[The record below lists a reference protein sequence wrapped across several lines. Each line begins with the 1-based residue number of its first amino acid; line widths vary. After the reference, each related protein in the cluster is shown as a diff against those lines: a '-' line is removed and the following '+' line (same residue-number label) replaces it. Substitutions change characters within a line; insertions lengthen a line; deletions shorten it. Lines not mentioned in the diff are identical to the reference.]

1 MRNFAFENMEL
12 TPRILVTGCNGQLGN
27 ELRRILGASAVYTDV
42 DSLDLC
48 NRNAVESFLM
58 AGDYS
63 HVINCAAYTAV
74 DKAEEEKKQC
84 HAANVDAIENIA
96 RYSAENGIK
105 VLHIS
110 TDYVF
115 DGTQCRPY
123 NEGDKTNPLSV
134 YGITKRKGE
143 TALLGL
149 APDSIVIRTG
159 WLYSSFGRNFVK
171 IILDKAYKGVPLRV
185 VCDQIGTPTFAAD
198 LAQTIVTIVTSCSWT
213 PGVFNYSNEGVASWY
228 DFALAIIEEA
238 GIDVPVRPIMSCDYP
253 TTATRPQYSVLDK
266 SKIKATFGFDIPHWR
281 VSLRRCIK
289 DIKEQ

>member
-1 MRNFAFENMEL
+1 MEH

-27 ELRRILGASAVYTDV
+27 ELRRILGDAPVYTDI
-42 DSLDLC
+42 DTLDLC
-48 NRNAVESFLM
+48 DRGAVERFLM

-63 HVINCAAYTAV
+63 HIINCAAYTAV

-96 RYSAENGIK
+96 RYASENNIK

-123 NEGDKTNPLSV
+123 TEGDKTNPLSV
-134 YGITKRKGE
+134 YGVTKRKGE

-159 WLYSSFGRNFVK
+159 WLYSSFGHNFVK
-171 IILDKAYKGVPLRV
+171 AILAKAAKGNPLRV
-185 VCDQIGTPTFAAD
+185 VCDQVGTPTYAAD
-198 LAQTIVTIVTSCSWT
+198 LAQTIVAIVTSSSWT
-213 PGVFNYSNEGVASWY
+213 PGVFNFSNEGVASWY
-228 DFALAIIEEA
+228 DFAVAAIEEA
-238 GIDVPVRPIMSCDYP
+238 GLDVPVKPVMSCDYP
-253 TTATRPQYSVLDK
+253 TVATRPQYSVLDK
-266 SKIKATFGFDIPHWR
+266 SKIKATYGISIPHWR
-281 VSLRRCIK
+281 VALRRCIN
-289 DIKEQ
+289 DLKENNG